1 MSDAQHP
8 AGPRSIAPP
17 SAWAPPRTPWSL
29 QTAGWIWVVAG
40 ALFALG
46 PALTALLLQAQYQSL
61 KRQAFRLAD
70 FADSLDTDEL
80 LQIERALAEFER
92 VEAAVFEASGWV
104 WAVLLIVYL
113 CAATISFAAY
123 ALLARRTALGD
134 QWARV
139 TATVLAALS
148 TPLIFLVWQ
157 LFAALSWL
165 PVTALWAN
173 HLGLVLIVLHTAG
186 VVCSWLP
193 ASNAYVRWRSSAR
206 RVAASA
212 TTAVRP

>member
-1 MSDAQHP
+1 MSDLQHP
-8 AGPRSIAPP
+8 ADPRPVAPP
-17 SAWAPPRTPWSL
+17 IAWAPPRTPWSL
-29 QTAGWIWVVAG
+29 KAAGWIWVVSG

-46 PALTALLLQAQYQSL
+46 PALATLLLQAQYQSL

-70 FADSLDTDEL
+70 FADSFDTDEL
-80 LQIERALAEFER
+80 LQIERTLAEFER
-92 VEAAVFEASGWV
+92 VEAAVLDASGWV
-104 WAVLLIVYL
+104 WAMLLIVYL
-113 CAATISFAAY
+113 CAAAISFAAY
-123 ALLARRTALGD
+123 ALLGRRTALGD

-173 HLGLVLIVLHTAG
+173 HLGIVLIVLHTAG

-206 RVAASA
+206 RAASTA
-212 TTAVRP
+212 ATAVRP